1 MKHVKLRRYHSA
13 SWDEPMIMEMGSKGE
28 RGIAVPEADPDIVET
43 VGNAADL
50 IPIAMRRRELPNLP
64 EISQY
69 HVLQHYLRL
78 SQMTMGMETGVD
90 IGEGTCTMKYSP
102 KINEALVRLPQ
113 MTELHP
119 SQHEDTLQGLLE
131 IVYRL
136 EGFLKEISGMD
147 AFTFQPGGGSHAT
160 YTNACTVRQYH
171 ALRGELMQRDEM
183 ITTIFSHP
191 CDAATPATAGFKV
204 INLMPDANGYPDL
217 DALKAVVSERTA
229 GIMMTNPEDT
239 GLYNSSVGK
248 YVKVVHDAGGICF
261 TDQANAN
268 GILGIV
274 RAFDAG
280 FDACHFNLHKTF
292 SSPHGCE
299 GPASGAY
306 GVRKELA
313 RFLPIPVVIFD
324 GKKYRL
330 DYDRPESIGK
340 VRSFLGNLE
349 CVVRA
354 YAWIMN
360 MGPDGLRMVAETSVI
375 NHNYLD
381 KLLMEIPGVS
391 RPYGK
396 DKRRLEQARYSLE
409 KLYQD
414 TGVGTE
420 AVRDR
425 MVDFGIQSYWM
436 SHHPWIVPQPFTPE
450 ACETYS
456 KKDIEYWAAVI
467 RKIAEEAYES
477 PEKVM
482 TSPHCQ
488 AVKKIKNHEM
498 LEESEKCSLTW
509 RAYLKKKVSAEH
521 SKPLKPE
528 IRQD

>member
-1 MKHVKLRRYHSA
+1 MKPVKLRRYHA
-13 SWDEPMIMEMGSKGE
+13 AAWDEPLIMEMGGKGT
-28 RGIAVPEADPDIVET
+28 RGIGVPEADPVVVET
-43 VGNAADL
+43 VGRAVDL
-50 IPIAMRRRELPNLP
+50 IPSKMQRHKPPNLP
-64 EISQY
+64 ELSQY

-119 SQHEDTLQGLLE
+119 GQDEDTLQGLLE
-131 IVYRL
+131 IVFRL

-147 AFTFQPGGGSHAT
+147 AFTFQPGGGSQAAF
-160 YTNACTVRQYH
+160 TNACLVRQYH
-171 ALRGELMQRDEM
+171 ASRGELAQRDEM

-204 INLMPDANGYPDL
+204 INLMPDSNGYPDL

-239 GLYNSSVGK
+239 GLYNPNVDA
-248 YVKVVHDAGGICF
+248 YVRAVHDAGGICF

-268 GILGIV
+268 GILGIA
-274 RAFDAG
+274 RAMDAG

-299 GPASGAY
+299 GPAGGAY
-306 GVRKELA
+306 GVRRDLA
-313 RFLPIPVVIFD
+313 RFLPVPVVTFGG
-324 GKKYRL
+324 GKYHL
-330 DYDRPESIGK
+330 DYDLPQSIGK

-349 CVVRA
+349 CAVRA
-354 YAWIMN
+354 YAWIMS
-360 MGPDGLRMVAETSVI
+360 MGAEGLRMVAETSVI

-381 KLLMEIPGVS
+381 KLLMAIPGVT
-391 RPYGK
+391 RPYARGK
-396 DKRRLEQARYSLE
+396 YRLEQARYSLE

-420 AVRDR
+420 DVRNR

-436 SHHPWIVPQPFTPE
+436 SHHPWIVPEPFTPE

-456 KKDIEYWAAVI
+456 KADIEYWAAVI
-467 RKIAEEAYES
+467 RRIAAEAYED
-477 PEKVM
+477 PEKVL
-482 TSPHCQ
+482 TAPHRQ
-488 AVKKIKNHEM
+488 AIKRIKAEDV
-498 LEESEKCSLTW
+498 LEAPEKCSVTW
-509 RAYLKKKVSAEH
+509 RAHLKKK
-521 SKPLKPE
+521 SKPSL
-528 IRQD
+528 